1 MIDTPTIDNSPN
13 TTKDYRARYYYDKFH
28 VMSNTTDFDLFMP
41 DLRQAYLEGL
51 MWCLAYYCK
60 GCISWTWFYPFHY
73 GPMLQD
79 MIQCVQYSQQIVFT
93 LGQPFTPFQQ
103 LLGCLPPASATL
115 VPKPYAWLMCS
126 IESPV
131 LEFYPTE
138 FSIDADGKKNPW
150 EAVGKILYCTV
161 HTI

>member
-1 MIDTPTIDNSPN
+1 
-13 TTKDYRARYYYDKFH
+13 
-28 VMSNTTDFDLFMP
+28 
-41 DLRQAYLEGL
+41 
-51 MWCLAYYCK
+51 
-60 GCISWTWFYPFHY
+60 
-73 GPMLQD
+73 MLQD

-150 EAVGKILYCTV
+150 EAVGKIHTV
-161 HTI
+161 HTIQLINWLGYSRIAYTVDSSTYTIVVII